1 MLYIIIYRI
10 SRTPFWDFV
19 NERNKHLVNEDAIDL
34 LNQLLM
40 YDPEDR
46 ITAKQALKHP
56 YFKNIIENNI

>member
-10 SRTPFWDFV
+10 SRIPFWDFV

>member
-1 MLYIIIYRI
+1 M
-10 SRTPFWDFV
+10 
-19 NERNKHLVNEDAIDL
+19 NERNKHLVNEDSIDL

-56 YFKNIIENNI
+56 YFKNIIKNNIK